1 MTIHETT
8 ITELLN
14 SFFNKEPRY
23 IREEIINFLVHR
35 CEQDFS
41 YNDFNTFTDQGKYSK
56 NQTKNAPDIVFEGKN
71 ALVFIEVKI
80 NNDPLEDSQ
89 KSSDESNPNTY
100 VGMLKNSG
108 KEKTALLFLVPSD
121 YAYKNDIPNQNNII
135 TWKELGEF
143 VQKKEFDNQI
153 LRRIIYLTSDYN
165 FSNNYKEA
173 SDIDMQYL
181 IYDTDCLSR
190 ILRIHKRL
198 RKILDDSNCETKYFK
213 GVKNI
218 SEYCH
223 DPNEKNPYN
232 NKSCIVE
239 GNSINNDAFGLVVFE
254 GDPYIYLD
262 TTNPLSCKEN
272 LQPKLNNGTNLYKIC
287 DLDTP
292 INYAVNKLNEI
303 LQEGEN

>member
-1 MTIHETT
+1 
-8 ITELLN
+8 
-14 SFFNKEPRY
+14 
-23 IREEIINFLVHR
+23 
-35 CEQDFS
+35 
-41 YNDFNTFTDQGKYSK
+41 
-56 NQTKNAPDIVFEGKN
+56 
-71 ALVFIEVKI
+71 
-80 NNDPLEDSQ
+80 
-89 KSSDESNPNTY
+89 
-100 VGMLKNSG
+100 MLKNSG

-153 LRRIIYLTSDYN
+153 LRRIIYLTTDYN

-213 GVKNI
+213 GFKNI

-223 DPNEKNPYN
+223 DPNEKNPYT

-272 LQPKLNNGTNLYKIC
+272 LQPKLKNGTNLYKIC
-287 DLDTP
+287 YLDTP